1 MSSNLTKKELKEQ
14 VCRLEAEVAAL
25 KRSHLI
31 DEDKGLIS
39 LKKDHS
45 RMWMEISAVLHRDD
59 SGSPVSFTGISRDI
73 TLRKRSE
80 EALRKS
86 EEKYRKI
93 LSSLN
98 R

>member
-1 MSSNLTKKELKEQ
+1 
-14 VCRLEAEVAAL
+14 
-25 KRSHLI
+25 
-31 DEDKGLIS
+31 
-39 LKKDHS
+39 
-45 RMWMEISAVLHRDD
+45 MEISAVLHRDD